1 MRLQAKTFQSDGIN
15 LASGLVVER
24 SDIVHQIIST
34 AKSRQQIVV
43 SSPPATGKKV
53 SVMTLVKAEILKHT
67 NANTEEAPAVNI
79 ILLREVHGDAA
90 TLRYLVLQ
98 HHHCHPHDH
107 HIFRPRRL
115 PPEVLVLVP
124 RPHRLLQ
131 RYLQGESKHTHSQA

>member
-43 SSPPATGKKV
+43 SSPPATRKV